1 MPRSRPARLAFAAA
15 GMLASLQLAGCAG
28 RAGDPLARYEA
39 PASAAQLGEFAA
51 ARPNN
56 GLAQVAYGKALA
68 REGRVDEALRILTSP
83 AALSS
88 RDPGMFAVLGSLYDQ
103 RGDFTSARQAYQQ
116 GLALERDNAALLNNY
131 AMSYILEGNPA
142 QAEAILRQ
150 AIASRAGRDP
160 RLRQNLALAV
170 GLQGRFAEA
179 RQIASADLPPA
190 DVETNLAYLQRMLQ
204 TQDIWRQLRSAG

>member
-1 MPRSRPARLAFAAA
+1 M
-15 GMLASLQLAGCAG
+15 
-28 RAGDPLARYEA
+28 
-39 PASAAQLGEFAA
+39 
-51 ARPNN
+51 
-56 GLAQVAYGKALA
+56 
-68 REGRVDEALRILTSP
+68 
-83 AALSS
+83 
-88 RDPGMFAVLGSLYDQ
+88 
-103 RGDFTSARQAYQQ
+103 
-116 GLALERDNAALLNNY
+116 ALERDNAALLNNY

-160 RLRQNLALAV
+160 RLRQNFALAV